1 MSQPLASN
9 PRPVSDGFELR
20 GTPRVGADYEVELQV
35 GDLPAPLVAR
45 TRDVGVTGACVA
57 TASPF
62 AIKSL
67 HRVVLHLPAGRL
79 SPGEGRL
86 SLEAEGRWQRET
98 RTDAAVLTGISFIEP
113 PAKAIDVLW
122 DVVLDAGKELAR
134 FLYSHTD
141 LNGMGVEEALGLAQI
156 SRYRDVPAGQT
167 LYRQDTA
174 RPGEDSIF
182 LVMQGAVLLQVRVRD
197 ARETLFARVGP
208 GQIFGGMPLI
218 AEAPHAESAVAESA
232 ARLLEID
239 RDAWN
244 YLRTAKPW
252 LAHRMAASLDRVVA
266 RRLRDVL
273 VRVRD
278 AL

>member
-1 MSQPLASN
+1 MSLPPAPNS
-9 PRPVSDGFELR
+9 RPVSDGFELR
-20 GTPRVGADYEVELQV
+20 GTPRVGADFEVELHV
-35 GDLPAPLVAR
+35 SDLPAPLVAR
-45 TRDVGVTGACVA
+45 TRDIGVTGACVA
-57 TASPF
+57 TSSPF

-67 HRVVLHLPAGRL
+67 HRVVVHLPA
-79 SPGEGRL
+79 GRL

-98 RTDAAVLTGISFIEP
+98 KTDSAILTGVSFIEP
-113 PAKAIDVLW
+113 PASAVDVLW

-167 LYRQDTA
+167 IYRQDSA

-182 LVMQGAVLLQVRVRD
+182 LVTRGSVLLQVRVRD
-197 ARETLFARVGP
+197 ARETLFARLGP

-218 AEAPHAESAVAESA
+218 AEAPHAESAVADSVV
-232 ARLLEID
+232 RLLEID
-239 RDAWN
+239 RDAWS
-244 YLRTAKPW
+244 YLRSAKPW
-252 LAHRMAASLDRVVA
+252 LAHRVASSLDRVVA